1 MVAQPHQ
8 TRINCMTLDDCKTIE
23 LPTYKDCRGSLTL
36 IDKDTSNAAMPFV
49 PKRCF
54 WIHSVS
60 NNGTRGEHAHRTCWE
75 LVVPVHGSFNLC
87 LHDGLQSK
95 TIVADNPCRG
105 ILIPPMIWCRLWNFS
120 PGAVCLVFAS
130 EDYDKDG
137 YINDFDS
144 FSKEVTK

>member
-1 MVAQPHQ
+1 MA
-8 TRINCMTLDDCKTIE
+8 LDECKTIN
-23 LPTYKDCRGSLTL
+23 LPTHKDCRGSLTL
-36 IDKDTSNAAMPFV
+36 IDRDTSYTSLPFV

-75 LVVPVHGSFNLC
+75 LVVPVHGSFSLG
-87 LHDGLQSK
+87 LHDGFQTK
-95 TIVADNPCRG
+95 DVVADDPCMG
-105 ILIPPMIWCRLWNFS
+105 IVIPPMVWCRLWNFS
-120 PGAVCLVFAS
+120 PGAVCLVLAS

-144 FSKEVTK
+144 FLKEVTK